1 MNAKHSISLF
11 SLIILLPMIAF
22 AQSTEEVVS
31 ELQKEWAVANYQM
44 KGDAQIKAY
53 EVLIEKADVAV
64 VENSGSAEI
73 LVWNGIIKSAFAG
86 VKGGLGALSY
96 AKQARKQLEASLEID
111 ASALNGSAYASLGTL
126 YSKVPGWPVGFG
138 NDKKAV
144 QFLKR
149 ALEINPDGIDP
160 NYFYADYLLD
170 KKDYAGAEEYL
181 LKALDA
187 EPRTE
192 RPVADAGRKQE
203 IDVALEVVRK
213 KLKRS
218 SS

>member
-1 MNAKHSISLF
+1 MNAKHSIPLF
-11 SLIILLPMIAF
+11 SLIILLPMMAF

-31 ELQKEWAVANYQM
+31 ELQREWAVANYEI

-53 EVLIEKADVAV
+53 EALIEKADVAV
-64 VENSGSAEI
+64 VENSRSAEI

-96 AKQARKQLEASLEID
+96 AKQARVQLEASLEID

-138 NDKKAV
+138 SDKKAV
-144 QFLKR
+144 QFLKM

-170 KKDYAGAEEYL
+170 KKDYAGAEEYF

-192 RPVADAGRKQE
+192 RPIADAGRKQE
-203 IDVALEVVRK
+203 IDVALAVVRK
-213 KLKRS
+213 KLKRFS
-218 SS
+218 S